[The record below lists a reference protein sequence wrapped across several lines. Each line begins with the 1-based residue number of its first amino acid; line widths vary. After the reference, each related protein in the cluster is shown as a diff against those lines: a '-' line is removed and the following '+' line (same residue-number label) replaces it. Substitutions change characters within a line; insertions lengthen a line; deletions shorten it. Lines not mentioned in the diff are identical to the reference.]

1 MGNVQV
7 QILAEVHVGSSN
19 SPVKLSNSQDSHSP
33 SLAEAT
39 ISENESITL
48 SGLTTPDT
56 PRPSHPAHS
65 PRYTPLTEDSP
76 CTPEYRKLT
85 PSPST
90 YENLPPRDRLSF
102 QGDCMRPYENLP
114 DRLSFQGI
122 LKGGDLGMCE
132 KYPLGDGGEVQYEN
146 LNLEVE
152 EFTRIDCNITEEV
165 MDAIMSD
172 SKLKEEEV
180 KYEEIK
186 ESSIYESVDDQK
198 RNFYE
203 NFRAPLDD
211 DSEIYE
217 PVLQKG
223 SSYEEIYA
231 RECLISDQNQVGVV
245 SSSGSLISSVEA
257 NKENEYE
264 CLVVDSSPDDSKVP
278 DPNHNLP
285 FSHFKPASN
294 PEENLYEDVQVSLI
308 KIVMHPMIVLT
319 FL

>member
-1 MGNVQV
+1 MLCVDDMQV
-7 QILAEVHVGSSN
+7 QTLAEVHRGSSN
-19 SPVKLSNSQDSHSP
+19 SPVKMSSSQDSHSP

-76 CTPEYRKLT
+76 CTPEYHKLT

-90 YENLPPRDRLSF
+90 YENIPRDRLSF
-102 QGDCMRPYENLP
+102 QGDCVRPYENLP

-122 LKGGDLGMCE
+122 LKSGDLGLCE

-146 LNLEVE
+146 LNLDAE
-152 EFTRIDCNITEEV
+152 EFARIDCNITAEV

-172 SKLKEEEV
+172 SKIKEEEV

-186 ESSIYESVDDQK
+186 ESSIYESVDDRK
-198 RNFYE
+198 HNFYE
-203 NFRAPLDD
+203 NFRPPLDD
-211 DSEIYE
+211 DSDIYE

-231 RECLISDQNQVGVV
+231 RECLLSEQNPKEVV
-245 SSSGSLISSVEA
+245 SSSGSLINSVEV
-257 NKENEYE
+257 NRENEYE
-264 CLVVDSSPDDSKVP
+264 CLVVDSSPDDSKVT

-285 FSHFKPASN
+285 FSPFKPGTN
-294 PEENLYEDVQVSLI
+294 PEENFYEDVQVSL
-308 KIVMHPMIVLT
+308 V
-319 FL
+319 